1 MKHAGLTQVIFD
13 APSLADSRYSTRL
26 REDTLDAV
34 ADVRTAV
41 DGMMVVARAC
51 EEEPDAWEHP
61 YMKRLT
67 GAISLHGM
75 ELINGRD
82 LLARTHDSQL
92 GHLAVGDPCH
102 YVRALTVLD
111 EEHKKL
117 GTKRTVLYVEPHD
130 RDDGGRRFFSGLLN
144 GWKKTG
150 FTLADGIRVHRAI
163 TESLFLARRA
173 TIVDPGWTS
182 YQPGGA
188 DHYSHTFRSLGKM
201 AAHRD
206 TFRVRDPAEYTP
218 PDPAA
223 VRCCGFWVA
232 LDPTADDFV
241 ADYGTGVLSCEEYMA
256 MDWAAWLA
264 RFPNLAVVYIYTLMD
279 ETAQVMLRL
288 GALAA

>member
-13 APSLADSRYSTRL
+13 APSLADTHYSTRL
-26 REDTLDAV
+26 REATLDAV
-34 ADVRTAV
+34 ADVRSAV

-51 EEEPDAWEHP
+51 EEEPHAWEHP
-61 YMKRLT
+61 YMKRLV

-82 LLARTHDSQL
+82 LWARTHDDQL
-92 GHLAVGDPCH
+92 GFLAAGDPCH

-117 GTKRTVLYVEPHD
+117 GTKRTVLYAEPHD
-130 RDDGGRRFFSGLLN
+130 RDDGGRRFFSDKKN

-150 FTLADGIRVHRAI
+150 FTRADEWRVQQAIFGARHLAP
-163 TESLFLARRA
+163 RA
-173 TIVDPGWTS
+173 TIVDPGFTLWE
-182 YQPGGA
+182 PGGKE
-188 DHYSHTFRSLGKM
+188 HYAHTFRLLGEM

-206 TFRVRDPAEYTP
+206 TFRVRNPADYTP
-218 PDPAA
+218 PDLAA
-223 VRCCGFWVA
+223 VACCGFWVA

-264 RFPNLAVVYIYTLMD
+264 RFPNLDVVYIYTHME
-279 ETAQVMLRL
+279 ETAEVMLRL
-288 GALAA
+288 GELAA